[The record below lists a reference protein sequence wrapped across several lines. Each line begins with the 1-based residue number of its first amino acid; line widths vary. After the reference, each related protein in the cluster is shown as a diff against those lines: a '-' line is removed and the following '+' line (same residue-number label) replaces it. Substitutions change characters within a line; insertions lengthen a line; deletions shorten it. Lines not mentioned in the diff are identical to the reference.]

1 MPGVLGIP
9 RAAPGGGVSN
19 RVLVHHAVAGR
30 FDGLADRCRGQP
42 EQGGILLGAYRKE
55 GLEVV
60 GLTEAAPADERALTR
75 FVRQDP
81 AHQAAATAAWRQSG
95 GQLTMIGEWHTHPFG
110 EPEPSSTDLGTWG
123 AAVRRSRL
131 PLLFVIVA
139 PGRWRAF
146 SGTRRLMILRLARLG
161 AAVAGEVGL
170 LLSPEGERK

>member
-1 MPGVLGIP
+1 MFGVLRIL
-9 RAAPGGGVSN
+9 RVTLGGGVSD
-19 RVLVHHAVAGR
+19 RVLVHHAVASR
-30 FDGLADRCRGQP
+30 FDGLVDRCRGQP

-81 AHQAAATAAWRQSG
+81 AHQAAATAAWKESG
-95 GQLTMIGEWHTHPFG
+95 GQLTMVGEWHTHPFG
-110 EPEPSSTDLGTWG
+110 EPEPSPTDRGTWG
-123 AAVRRSRL
+123 SAVQRSRL

-146 SGTRRLMILRLARLG
+146 RGTRRLMILRLARLG

-170 LLSPEGERK
+170 LLFPEGERR